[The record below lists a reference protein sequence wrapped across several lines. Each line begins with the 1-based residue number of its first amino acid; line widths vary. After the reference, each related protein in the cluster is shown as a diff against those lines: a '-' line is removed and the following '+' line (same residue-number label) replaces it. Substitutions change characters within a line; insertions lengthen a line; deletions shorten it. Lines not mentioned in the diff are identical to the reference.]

1 MKLTPQSDFW
11 DEGRWSKL
19 LRRLKE
25 EPLVPVGLALTCYAL
40 YGATRS
46 IRAGDKEQTNRY
58 FRARVYAQGFTLLCV
73 CVGAIYWKED
83 REKRKQFQG
92 LLSDKRAKEK
102 RDAWIRE
109 LEIRDQI
116 EEEERGLRRVRKQE
130 REAARMAALE
140 TKASEADN
148 NAALSGSDMR
158 SLLVRSD
165 ILGPAMKLWWS
176 RS

>member
-1 MKLTPQSDFW
+1 
-11 DEGRWSKL
+11 
-19 LRRLKE
+19 
-25 EPLVPVGLALTCYAL
+25 
-40 YGATRS
+40 
-46 IRAGDKEQTNRY
+46 
-58 FRARVYAQGFTLLCV
+58 
-73 CVGAIYWKED
+73 VGAIYWKED

-116 EEEERGLRRVRKQE
+116 EEEERGLRRARKQD
-130 REAARMAALE
+130 REAAKEAARA

-148 NAALSGSDMR
+148 NAALSGSDMT